1 MRAAPLPR
9 AEDAPAWH
17 TLPSAVALDR
27 LQSEPGGLSGAEAA
41 GRLARFGPNALPERA
56 GRALLLVFLGQ
67 FRSPLIYV
75 LLAAAGVSAALGHLR
90 DAAFVAV
97 ILLINAVIGALQER
111 RAERSAAALKAGLK
125 LTALVLRAGLRRS
138 VEAEDLVPG
147 DVVLLESGMAAPADL
162 RLLSAHQ
169 LRLDESLLTGESALV
184 EKSADWTGAGD
195 ETVGDRRNMVFAGS
209 AVLAGRGAGVV
220 CATGE
225 ATQIGQVA
233 GLLAGRDAPPPLL
246 VRMETFSRRIAVAM
260 LALVL
265 ALGLLHLARGAELAE
280 VFLTATALA
289 VSAIP
294 EGLPVAITVALAV
307 ASLRMARRNVVV
319 RRLPAVEGLGSC
331 TVIASD
337 KTGTLTINRLT
348 VTEVGLPDGAAFAVG
363 GEGLGLAGAVEPLN
377 AAARSAAAGAALRR
391 LAGAAVR
398 ANEAVVKVDDGAV
411 EASGDPVDVAFKVLA
426 AKLRVGDPDRD
437 GEARL
442 LGRIPYEP
450 DRGFCA
456 AAHLTADGTV
466 LSVKGAPERVLAMCA
481 PTGRAEALAAAETL
495 AGRGYRVIAMAEGAL
510 RRADAPL
517 ETALEGLDFLGLAAL
532 IDPLRPEAREAV
544 ALCRS
549 AGIEVRMVTGDHPA
563 TASAIARDLGMA
575 APEEVLTGREL
586 AALAEPALSRR
597 IAQARIFARVEP
609 AQKTQIVQALQDAGH
624 FVAVTGDGVNDAP
637 ALKAAHVGVAM
648 GASGSDV
655 ARGAAD
661 LILVDDNFASIV
673 AGVEEGRA
681 AYDNI
686 RKIVWMLIST
696 AIAEVV
702 LVALALVF
710 DLPIPLTAV
719 QILWLNLVTNGVQDI
734 GLAFERREPDAMAR
748 APRPPGQP
756 IFDARMI
763 GQCATSGLYAGAL
776 GFGLF
781 AALLVQGW
789 SEAEARNLTL
799 LFMVFF
805 ENVHVL
811 NCRSET
817 RSLLR
822 IPLRANPWVL
832 AAVAAAQAIHVTAMY
847 MPGVRGVL
855 GVGPVTPAAWFMALG
870 LAASVVAVAEA
881 HKALIRRIDSRQGGP
896 VPAAAG

>member
-1 MRAAPLPR
+1 
-9 AEDAPAWH
+9 
-17 TLPSAVALDR
+17 
-27 LQSEPGGLSGAEAA
+27 
-41 GRLARFGPNALPERA
+41 ARFGPNTLPER
-56 GRALLLVFLGQ
+56 GGQGLLGVVLGQ

-75 LLAAAGVSAALGHLR
+75 LLAAAAVSAALGHGR
-90 DAAFVAV
+90 DAVFIAV
-97 ILLINAVIGALQER
+97 ILIINAAIGALQES
-111 RAERSAAALKAGLK
+111 RAERSAAALKASLK
-125 LTALVLRAGLRRS
+125 LMALVLRDGARRTA
-138 VEAEDLVPG
+138 EADDLVPG
-147 DVVLLESGMAAPADL
+147 DVVLLESGMATPADL

-169 LRLDESLLTGESALV
+169 LRVDESLLTGESALV
-184 EKSADWTGAGD
+184 EKSADWLGTGD

-209 AVLAGRGAGVV
+209 AVLAGRGVGVV

-233 GLLAGRDAPPPLL
+233 GLLSGRDAPPPLL
-246 VRMETFSRRIAVAM
+246 VRMEVFSRRIALAI

-307 ASLRMARRNVVV
+307 ASLRMSRRNVVV

-348 VTEVGLPDGAAFAVG
+348 VTRIVTPDGTGFTVG
-363 GEGLGLAGAVEPLN
+363 GEGLGLEGAIEPIGEAAG
-377 AAARSAAAGAALRR
+377 SAAAWDSLRR
-391 LAGAAVR
+391 LAQAAAR
-398 ANEAVVKVDDGAV
+398 ANEAVMKIDDGAV
-411 EASGDPVDVAFKVLA
+411 EASGDPVDVAFKVLG
-426 AKLRVGDPDRD
+426 AKLRGAAFPPGDT
-437 GEARL
+437 GEL
-442 LGRIPYEP
+442 ISRIPYEP
-450 DRGFCA
+450 ERGFCA
-456 AAHLTADGTV
+456 AAHRCGEGAR
-466 LSVKGAPERVLAMCA
+466 LSVKGAPERILAMCPPEA
-481 PTGRAEALAAAETL
+481 RAEALAEAEALAAE
-495 AGRGYRVIAMAEGAL
+495 GYRVIAVAERMLG
-510 RRADAPL
+510 RPDDRL
-517 ETALEGLDFLGLAAL
+517 EPALEGLEFLGLAGL
-532 IDPLRPEAREAV
+532 IDPLRPEAFEAV

-549 AGIEVRMVTGDHPA
+549 AGVEVRMVTGDHPA
-563 TASAIARDLGMA
+563 TASAIARRLGMA

-586 AALAEPALSRR
+586 AALTEPALSKR
-597 IAQARIFARVEP
+597 ISEARIFARVEP
-609 AQKTQIVQALQDAGH
+609 AQKTLIVQALQDAGH

-637 ALKAAHVGVAM
+637 ALKTAHVGVAM

-686 RKIVWMLIST
+686 RKIIWMLIST
-696 AIAEVV
+696 AIAEVA
-702 LVALALVF
+702 LVALALLF

-734 GLAFERREPDAMAR
+734 ALAFERREPDAMAR
-748 APRPPGQP
+748 PPRPPGQP
-756 IFDARMI
+756 IFDRRMI
-763 GQCATSGLYAGAL
+763 GQCATNGLYAGVL

-781 AALLVQGW
+781 AALLFQGW
-789 SEAEARNLTL
+789 TEAEARNLTL

-817 RSLLR
+817 RSLFR

-832 AAVAAAQAIHVTAMY
+832 AAVAAAQALHVAAMY
-847 MPGVRGVL
+847 TPGVRGVL
-855 GVGPVTPAAWFMALG
+855 GVAPVAPAEWLMALS
-870 LAASVVAVAEA
+870 LAASVVLVAEA
-881 HKALIRRIDSRQGGP
+881 HKAVARRIDPHQG
-896 VPAAAG
+896 AAVLARSG